1 LQAALNVELRAAVK
15 AGDLEEVKK
24 LLKEGADV
32 TTPMPDHVIP
42 DDDVQVTLRLN
53 SCGLPLPDRI
63 AIFQIFIAFFYWQGS
78 LTEFST
84 HLAGKYPLHGLAT
97 SSLGGGS

>member
-32 TTPMPDHVIP
+32 TAPMPDHIIP

-53 SCGLPLPDRI
+53 FCGLPLPDII
-63 AIFQIFIAFFYWQGS
+63 AIF
-78 LTEFST
+78 
-84 HLAGKYPLHGLAT
+84 K
-97 SSLGGGS
+97 SSLPFLIGKAS